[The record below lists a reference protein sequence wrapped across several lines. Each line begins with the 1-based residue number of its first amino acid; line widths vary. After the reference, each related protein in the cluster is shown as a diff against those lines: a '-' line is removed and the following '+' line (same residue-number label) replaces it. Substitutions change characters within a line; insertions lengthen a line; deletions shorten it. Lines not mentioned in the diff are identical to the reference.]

1 MIRRPPR
8 STLFP
13 YTTLFRSTPGD
24 RRRGSALFQPLLD
37 LREEPAFVRR
47 GERLG
52 ELERGVVARVRT
64 GLHGAGEGFL
74 QALGRVRPE
83 LAQLEGLAAQSRD
96 HHLLRVPALERQ
108 LPGEHLERQD
118 AEGVDIGPG
127 VELLAPDLLRAHELL

>member
-13 YTTLFRSTPGD
+13 YTTLFRS
-24 RRRGSALFQPLLD
+24 
-37 LREEPAFVRR
+37 RR

-64 GLHGAGEGFL
+64 GLHSAGEGFL
-74 QALGRVRPE
+74 HALGRVRPE

-108 LPGEHLERQD
+108 LAGEHLERHD
-118 AEGVDIGPG
+118 AERVDIGPG
-127 VELLAPDLLRAHELL
+127 VELLAPDLLRAQDRKSVV